1 MNLLS
6 RWSHWKSRALGFL
19 TTEACTPRGIAA
31 HFVVKHR
38 LKRLSEAITDKAGKS
53 MVAEGRGNDKTLK
66 IDDLKLMID
75 CELMIGT
82 LKD

>member
-38 LKRLSEAITDKAGKS
+38 LKQHS
-53 MVAEGRGNDKTLK
+53 
-66 IDDLKLMID
+66 
-75 CELMIGT
+75 
-82 LKD
+82 